1 MHRKFTL
8 VPALLLL
15 TLIGLLA
22 GTSAASAAGMKVRTS
37 IGEVYVVDAK
47 PKQQFNLLNK
57 AGVLVH
63 KGKADKYG
71 SLVFHG
77 LREGDKFTVRS
88 GSFTKKVTTLKG
100 STPPPAAFY
109 KKQKL
114 VEGLNYLEMR
124 DGIKLAVTVRLPAG
138 KKITDGPFP
147 TLVEYSGYQVA
158 APGNL
163 LASLGKD
170 DPLAPAQSTIIG
182 SALGPLLGFASVSVQ
197 MRGSGCSGGHFDLF
211 DLPTTYDGY
220 DVIESLATQP
230 WVKGGM
236 VGMVGISFS
245 GISQMF
251 VAGTQ
256 PPHLAAIAPM
266 SITSDLYQGTG
277 YPGGIFNSGFALS
290 WIKERVADAQP
301 APAGGQAY
309 ARALVKQGDK
319 GCTENQRMRLQT
331 QDVLALLSK
340 NPFRTPKLF
349 NYRAPDYW
357 MSKIN
362 VPTFLVG
369 AFHDEQT
376 GGRFVESLGKLEDND
391 RVWLTLQNGV
401 HVDALGPS
409 TVTQWFEFLKLYV
422 ADEVP
427 VLPQEIISL
436 SGALYGQ
443 VAPGANALPV
453 VQSRFA
459 GYTSAAEARAVFEKD
474 SRVRL
479 LMDNGAS
486 DAGLGSIGATWELN
500 ADQWPISEVQPT
512 SFYLGA
518 GGALSTSSPSAGTAE
533 YTSDPKARPEQ
544 TLGGTDEGAAWAGQ
558 PPYNWAPVAAGKGL
572 GWATPALTS
581 DVVMAGT
588 SSFDVYLKSS
598 AKDTDLQVTLSEIR
612 PDGQET
618 YVQNGWLRAS
628 HRKLSSEST
637 VLSPDPTHLSKDA
650 ARMPAGK
657 FTLVRIPI
665 FPVAHAF
672 RAGSRIRVTL
682 QAPGG
687 DRPRWKFAT
696 IEKGSTKNTV
706 ALGGAQASKLV
717 LPVFAGANAKG
728 TPLPA
733 PTALRGEPNRAYTPA
748 SNGG

>member
-1 MHRKFTL
+1 MHRKFAL
-8 VPALLLL
+8 VPVVFLLSLIALF
-15 TLIGLLA
+15 A

-37 IGEVYVVDAK
+37 IGEVYVVNAK
-47 PKQQFNLLNK
+47 PKQQFDLFNK
-57 AGVLVH
+57 AGVFVK

-71 SLVFHG
+71 SFVFHG
-77 LREGDKFTVRS
+77 LREAAKFTVRS
-88 GSFTKKVTTLKG
+88 GSFTKTVTTLKG
-100 STPPPAAFY
+100 STPPPASFY

-124 DGIKLAVTVRLPAG
+124 DGIKLAVTVRLPAN

-147 TLVEYSGYQVA
+147 TVIEYSGYQVA

-163 LASLGKD
+163 LASLGKN

-182 SALGPLLGFASVSVQ
+182 GALLPLIGFASVSVQ

-230 WVKGGM
+230 WVKNGM
-236 VGMVGISFS
+236 VGMAGISFS

-251 VAGTQ
+251 VAGTR

-277 YPGGIFNSGFALS
+277 YPGGIFNSGFALA
-290 WIKERVADAQP
+290 WVQERADDAKP
-301 APAGGQAY
+301 APEGGQPY

-319 GCTENQRMRLQT
+319 QCAENQRMRLQT

-340 NPFRTPKLF
+340 NPYRTPKLF
-349 NYRAPDYW
+349 KYRAPDYW

-369 AFHDEQT
+369 AFNDEQT
-376 GGRFVESLGKLEDND
+376 GGRFPESLGKLADND
-391 RVWLTLQNGV
+391 RTWLTLQNGV

-427 VLPQEIISL
+427 VLPQEILGL
-436 SGALYGQ
+436 SDVLYGQ
-443 VAPGANALPV
+443 VASGAAALPV
-453 VQSRFA
+453 KQSRFA
-459 GYTSAAEARAVFEKD
+459 DYTSPAEARAVFEKD
-474 SRVRL
+474 PRVRL

-486 DAGLGSIGATWELN
+486 DKGLGSIGATWELA

-512 SFYLGA
+512 AFYLGS
-518 GGALSTSSPSAGTAE
+518 GGALATSSPGAGTAE

-544 TLGGTDEGAAWAGQ
+544 TLAGSDEGAAWAGQ
-558 PPYNWAPVAAGKGL
+558 PPYDWAPIAANKGL
-572 GWATPALTS
+572 GWATPQLAN
-581 DVVMAGT
+581 DVVIAGT
-588 SSFDVYLKSS
+588 SSFDLYLKSS

-628 HRKLSSEST
+628 HRKLSPEST
-637 VLSPDPTHLSKDA
+637 ELSPDPTHLAQDA
-650 ARMPAGK
+650 APLPAGK
-657 FTLVRIPI
+657 FTLVRIPF

-672 RAGSRIRVTL
+672 RAGSRIRVTIE
-682 QAPGG
+682 APGG

-696 IEKGSTKNTV
+696 LENGTTKNTIS
-706 ALGGAQASKLV
+706 LGGAQASKLV
-717 LPVFAGANAKG
+717 LPVWPGATAKG

-733 PTALRGEPNRAYTPA
+733 PTALRGEPNRAYVAA